1 MIAERRHIAFL
12 AMPFAAVLGLAGCIN
27 QAPAEPSR
35 RYGEAPD
42 FVGIE
47 GWINSP
53 PLTIA
58 GLRGNVVLVEFW
70 THQCINCMRVL
81 PYTVKW
87 HQRYKNQGFVVIGV
101 HTPETESEAQPEALK
116 AAIRKFGIEFP
127 VALDNRFT
135 TWEAYGVQAWP
146 TTYLI
151 DRQGRIIRKHI
162 GEGQYAK
169 TEAAIRT
176 ALETK
181 D

>member
-1 MIAERRHIAFL
+1 MIGKWRRIAFL
-12 AMPFAAVLGLAGCIN
+12 AIPLAAVLGLAGCIN

-35 RYGEAPD
+35 RYGDAPD
-42 FVGIE
+42 FVGID

-58 GLRGNVVLVEFW
+58 GLRGKVVLVEFW

-81 PYTVKW
+81 PHTVKW
-87 HQRYKNQGFVVIGV
+87 HRHYKDQGLVVIGV
-101 HTPETESEAQPEALK
+101 HTPETESEARPEAVQ

-127 VALDNRFT
+127 VALDDRFT
-135 TWEAYGVQAWP
+135 TWEAYGAQAWP

-151 DRQGRIIRKHI
+151 DRRGTIIRKHI
-162 GEGQYAK
+162 GEGEYDE
-169 TEAAIRT
+169 TEAAIRK

-181 D
+181 G